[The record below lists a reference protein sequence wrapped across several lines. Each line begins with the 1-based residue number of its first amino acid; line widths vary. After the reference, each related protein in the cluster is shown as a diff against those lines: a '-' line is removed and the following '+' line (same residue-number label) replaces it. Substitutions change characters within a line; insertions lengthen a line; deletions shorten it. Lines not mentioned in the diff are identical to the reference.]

1 MSFTSHLQATNLM
14 VVGAKSPVDRRR
26 KALKRVNK
34 ELSRGKYETAL
45 SLVKQ
50 LKGKHGCLS
59 AFASAKLLPKKSP
72 VLDTL
77 GGLIDSVSRSFES
90 VSAEANSVRNFQ
102 EHKAI
107 TSPSEE
113 DWFAVVQ
120 HESGHFLVGYLLGV
134 LPRGYEIPNLE
145 AMRDNVASVT
155 GRVEFVGFEFLKQ
168 VGAANQFMKDDVD
181 LSVCQGYISSKTLNN
196 FSCVILGGM
205 VTEHMLFGYSEGF
218 YSDVVKL
225 NNVLQWRGFTEME
238 KAAHIRWAASNT
250 VSLLHSYNEARVSL
264 AKAMAKA
271 KPIGACIEAI
281 ESAIS
286 RHYM

>member
-1 MSFTSHLQATNLM
+1 MSFASHLQATNLM

-134 LPRGYEIPNLE
+134 LPRRYEIPNLE

-218 YSDVVKL
+218 YSDVVKVMSSQ
-225 NNVLQWRGFTEME
+225 NVLLICREINFLCFIKKSDFAVEQCSAM
-238 KAAHIRWAASNT
+238 
-250 VSLLHSYNEARVSL
+250 ARVHRNGKGGSYQ
-264 AKAMAKA
+264 M
-271 KPIGACIEAI
+271 GCFQHCIFVTFI
-281 ESAIS
+281 Q
-286 RHYM
+286 